1 MNESHNT
8 RVAEFEPEASLS
20 LSANDDGNDD
30 GPDSPPVNIPAGDIQ
45 FFDNFMPA
53 LEDGTYHITVTQEV
67 NEVIDSTTNT
77 TQALTRPYVQE
88 QYFTVH
94 GPRFTLAAS
103 EVYSVFPPQNSL
115 ADYTG
120 VLPHI
125 VLNKR
130 TLPWERT
137 LDGLNPGSN
146 NQPWLALLL
155 FEAGEI
161 IVDSPPPGAGS
172 GSSTNAQSLP
182 LNEVINL
189 PLEGA
194 ILGPQNILLD
204 PGETTSPPA
213 GNCLVIDIL
222 PETFLA
228 VAPQLRELP
237 FLAHARE
244 VNTGNK
250 EILGIDADGWFSVV
264 VSNRTVIGCAA
275 RNPGGAGTLNIAH
288 LVSLEGLQA
297 YLPDATGKNPSIPN
311 NIERVRLV
319 SLASWTFTCFSTG
332 LNFRN
337 LMQNLKVGALQ
348 LSGDASPPA
357 FSPPAQSTPVD
368 AQAIVQS
375 AYQLGYVPL
384 NYTTQQGEQT
394 VAWCRGPLVPFA
406 TRRVE
411 RLPFANADE
420 AKIYDP
426 HTGMFDLSL
435 AVAWQ
440 IGRLLALSDKEFSV
454 ALLNWQREVNS
465 LINLLVGQT
474 KLLEKFGN
482 ALKLPDPS
490 TPASAVDRQLIRRAF
505 LSYLRNTFASKIA
518 PEETETTP
526 LFGAGRDPTG
536 IRQRRYE
543 MRGLLS
549 DSEVE
554 ELLSTGEDPVYALHK
569 KIHRH

>member
-8 RVAEFEPEASLS
+8 RVAETERVDGLS
-20 LSANDDGNDD
+20 LSASDDD
-30 GPDSPPVNIPAGDIQ
+30 GPDSSPPVNIPAGDIQ

-67 NEVIDSTTNT
+67 NEVVDSTTNT
-77 TQALTRPYVQE
+77 TQPLTEPYVQE
-88 QYFTVH
+88 QYFTVQ

-137 LDGLNPGSN
+137 LDGLNPNSD

-161 IVDSPPPGAGS
+161 IVDDSPPGTGS
-172 GSSTNAQSLP
+172 GSSTKAQSLP
-182 LNEVINL
+182 LDEVINL
-189 PLEGA
+189 PLGGA
-194 ILGPQNILLD
+194 ILGPQNIVLD

-228 VAPQLRELP
+228 IAPQLRELP

-264 VSNRTVIGCAA
+264 VSNRTAIGCVPQS
-275 RNPGGAGTLNIAH
+275 PGGAGTLNIAH
-288 LVSLEGLQA
+288 LVSLEGLQS
-297 YLPDATGKNPSIPN
+297 YLPDATGTNASIPK

-337 LMQNLKVGALQ
+337 LMQNLSVGALR
-348 LSGDASPPA
+348 LSEHASPPN
-357 FSPPAQSTPVD
+357 FSPSAASLPVD
-368 AQAIVQS
+368 AHAIVQS

-384 NYTTQQGEQT
+384 NYTTQQGEQS

-406 TRRVE
+406 TKRVE

-426 HTGMFDLSL
+426 HTGIFDLSL

-454 ALLNWQREVNS
+454 ALLNWQREINS

-482 ALKLPDPS
+482 VLKLPDAS
-490 TPASAVDRQLIRRAF
+490 TRASIIDRQLMRRAF
-505 LSYLRNTFASKIA
+505 LSYLRTTFASKIA
-518 PEETETTP
+518 PEDTETTP
-526 LFGAGRDPTG
+526 LFGVGRDRTG
-536 IRQRRYE
+536 IRQRRDE

-554 ELLSTGEDPVYALHK
+554 ELLSTGEDPVYALHR
-569 KIHRH
+569 KIHHR